1 MTRREISKWD
11 RMVEIVNSMPEP
23 EVILRGT
30 ISPTPMLQIVAK
42 NRDGICVYRYI
53 ASGTMS
59 VCLIKERLNE
69 LNIKELYDGTE

>member
-1 MTRREISKWD
+1 MIHREISKWA
-11 RMVEIVNSMPEP
+11 RMVEVVNSMPEP
-23 EVILRGT
+23 EVTLRGT

-42 NRDGICVYRYI
+42 NKDGICVYRYV

-69 LNIKELYDGTE
+69 LNIKELYES